1 MQQNEI
7 IIKNRYGLHARA
19 AARLTILATQFS
31 STTVV
36 LVANGKRANARSLVA
51 VMILAAGM
59 GSRVYI
65 ETAGPDEVEAM
76 TAVTRLIDGGFGEKS

>member
-7 IIKNRYGLHARA
+7 TIKNRYGLHARA

-31 STTVV
+31 STVV
-36 LVANGKRANARSLVA
+36 LVANGRRANARSLVA